1 MKKLLS
7 AVAIATI
14 LPLSAACSSSGG
26 GDYCGTLKA
35 VEASTN
41 FKSLDPTSN
50 KDAQTL
56 VDHTRLT
63 HAGDRFTVGAFTK
76 VEAVAP
82 ADIKPEWTKV
92 RVGMEELAKASPD
105 RSKLDLPGLQTS
117 LAKISTNVKS
127 VCNLTF

>member
-26 GDYCGTLKA
+26 GDYCGTL
-35 VEASTN
+35 
-41 FKSLDPTSN
+41 DPTSN

-56 VDHTRLT
+56 VD
-63 HAGDRFTVGAFTK
+63 AFTK

>member
-14 LPLSAACSSSGG
+14 LPLSPACSSSGG

-56 VDHTRLT
+56 VD
-63 HAGDRFTVGAFTK
+63 AFTK